1 VSFSSGTSPAER
13 PDLTRVGPGRAPVA
27 PASPAELSR
36 LLRERGYVAD
46 RGSASALFVAYALRK
61 PLFLEGPSGVG
72 KTELAKAFADTVGGR
87 LIRLQCYEGIDVHQ
101 ALYDWNYSRQM
112 LYIRALHE
120 GEGGSDDLVRHVF
133 GPDFLIRRPLLDAL
147 ESDEEVVLLIDEIDR
162 ADDEFE
168 AFLLE
173 LLSDF
178 QITIPEIGTVKA
190 ARRPIVMLTSN
201 RTREVHDALKRRC
214 FYHWIEYPDRAREM
228 EILRARV
235 PDVSESLAVQI
246 CSFVDDLRKLN
257 LQKPPG
263 IGETLDWASALQV
276 LGDVDALD
284 PSAFEESMGAVLKVR
299 EDQQKALAQ
308 LSERQ
313 SA

>member
-1 VSFSSGTSPAER
+1 MTTQSTHPA
-13 PDLTRVGPGRAPVA
+13 GAA
-27 PASPAELSR
+27 PAGGPTSATEMAEL
-36 LLRERGYVAD
+36 LRGEGYVAD
-46 RGSASALFVAYALRK
+46 RGAASALFVAWRLRK
-61 PLFLEGPSGVG
+61 PLFLEGQSGVG
-72 KTELAKAFADTVGGR
+72 KTEMAKAFANATGSR

-112 LYIRALHE
+112 LYIRALQE
-120 GEGGSDDLVRHVF
+120 GEAGSEELVSHVF

-147 ESDEEVVLLIDEIDR
+147 ESDQDVVLLIDEIDR

-178 QITIPEIGTVKA
+178 QVSIPEIGTIRA
-190 ARRPIVMLTSN
+190 TRRPVVILTSN

-214 FYHWIEYPDRAREM
+214 FYHWIEYPDRDREM

-235 PDVSESLAVQI
+235 PDVSEQLADQI
-246 CSFVDDLRKLN
+246 CSVVDALRQLN

-263 IGETLDWASALQV
+263 IGETLDWAAALQV
-276 LGDVDALD
+276 LGDTDALD
-284 PSAFEESMGAVLKVR
+284 PEALEESIGAVLKVR
-299 EDQQKALAQ
+299 EDQQKALSE
-308 LSERQ
+308 LS
-313 SA
+313 APPPK